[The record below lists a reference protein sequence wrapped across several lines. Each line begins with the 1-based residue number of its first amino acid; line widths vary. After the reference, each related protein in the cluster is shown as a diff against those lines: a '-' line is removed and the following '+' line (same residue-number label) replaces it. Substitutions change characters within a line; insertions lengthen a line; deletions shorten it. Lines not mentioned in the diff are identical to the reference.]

1 MENVSTERPSW
12 HMPFAGFSLFV
23 VLLSAVF
30 YTVVTHQGE
39 NASNM
44 AWVVYGA
51 LMFYVFLHTFNV
63 YSSCEHEKTQRI
75 YLCNVDRY
83 YSARV
88 RIKQPH
94 PACLV
99 THAPV
104 LAYTYSHK
112 RGDSCWG
119 RFVDDN
125 HSKKIAAYIS
135 NKKHPLGGVFFR

>member
-51 LMFYVFLHTFNV
+51 LMFYVFCILSTFIAHANMKKRKESIYAMWTVITALGCALNSLTLHAWSLMHPFWLILTAISV
-63 YSSCEHEKTQRI
+63 AILVGEGLLMTTTQ
-75 YLCNVDRY
+75 
-83 YSARV
+83 
-88 RIKQPH
+88 
-94 PACLV
+94 
-99 THAPV
+99 
-104 LAYTYSHK
+104 K
-112 RGDSCWG
+112 R
-119 RFVDDN
+119 
-125 HSKKIAAYIS
+125 
-135 NKKHPLGGVFFR
+135 